1 MAIGMKATNEHAPPN
16 WGKEALH
23 TAEFE
28 NGFRVIYKQVP
39 RPVSHCGLVINAGS
53 RDEKHANGE
62 AGVAHFIEHTLFK
75 GTQKRKPF
83 HILNRLDCV
92 GGEFNA
98 YTSKEDTWI
107 YASFSEQ
114 HLERAVE
121 LISDITFNATF
132 PEKEIIKERD
142 VILDELNAYL
152 DSPADSIF
160 DEFEERLFAG
170 HPLSGNILGNKASVA
185 GMDRKTIQGFVNRH
199 YHPEQMVFSV
209 VGATPW
215 KKVLRLCKK
224 YFGGMPK
231 ASGEMDRQ
239 PFVPLAP
246 FDVRLTKE
254 IHQVHHVM
262 GCTTT
267 GSGHPDRLGLALLAN
282 HLGGPTMNNRLSLNV
297 REKHGMAY
305 NIECA
310 YSPYSDVGLFSIYFG
325 TDNRLHARAEA
336 LVRKELKALREKKLG
351 VRQWHDIKQQVVG
364 HVALSQDSGSSM
376 MTGLGKSYLLY
387 GRVESLESVFAAIDA
402 ITAEDVLRLA
412 NDVLD
417 DSKWSHLVYK
427 SR

>member
-1 MAIGMKATNEHAPPN
+1 MTGKNKHASPH
-16 WGKEALH
+16 WGKEELH

-28 NGFRVIYKQVP
+28 NGFRIIYKQVQ

-53 RDEKHANGE
+53 RDEKEADGE

-114 HLERAVE
+114 HLERAIE
-121 LISDITFNATF
+121 LISDITTNATF

-170 HPLSGNILGNKASVA
+170 HSLAGNILGNKASVA
-185 GMDRKTIQGFVNRH
+185 AMDRATIVKFVTRH
-199 YHPEQMVFSV
+199 YHPQQMVFSV

-224 YFGGMPK
+224 YFAEMDTGAGVGGI
-231 ASGEMDRQ
+231 DRQ
-239 PFVPLAP
+239 PFDPLPP
-246 FDVRLTKE
+246 FDVRIPKD

-262 GCTTT
+262 GTTTT

-310 YSPYSDVGLFSIYFG
+310 YTPYSDVGLFSVYFG
-325 TDNRLHARAEA
+325 TDARLHARAEA
-336 LVRKELKALREKKLG
+336 LVRKELKSMREKRLG
-351 VRQWHDIKQQVVG
+351 VRQLHDIKQQVIG
-364 HVALSQDSGSSM
+364 HVALSQDSGSGM

-402 ITAEDVLRLA
+402 ITADDVLRLS
-412 NDVLD
+412 NEVLD
-417 DSKWSHLVYK
+417 DSQWSHLVYK

>member
-1 MAIGMKATNEHAPPN
+1 MHASPN
-16 WGKEALH
+16 WGKEELH

-39 RPVSHCGLVINAGS
+39 RPVSHCGLVVNAGS
-53 RDEKHANGE
+53 RDEKQHSGE

-75 GTQKRKPF
+75 GTQKRKAF

-114 HLERAVE
+114 HLERTIE

-170 HPLSGNILGNKASVA
+170 HPLSGNILGNKSSVSA
-185 GMDRKTIQGFVNRH
+185 MGRDTIAGFVDRH

-215 KKVLRLCKK
+215 KKVLRLCEK
-224 YFGGMPK
+224 YFGGMPSSS
-231 ASGEMDRQ
+231 AALNRR
-239 PFVPLAP
+239 PFEALAP
-246 FDVRLTKE
+246 FDVRLAKD

-262 GCTTT
+262 GCTTK

-305 NIECA
+305 NIECS
-310 YSPYSDVGLFSIYFG
+310 YTPYSDVGLFSVYFG
-325 TDNRLHARAEA
+325 TDTRLHARAEA
-336 LVRKELKALREKKLG
+336 LVRKELKKLREKRLG
-351 VRQWHDIKQQVVG
+351 VRQLHDIKQQVIG

-402 ITAEDVLRLA
+402 ITAEDVLRLS
-412 NDVLD
+412 NEVLD

>member
-1 MAIGMKATNEHAPPN
+1 MATGMKGMNGHASPKWGNE
-16 WGKEALH
+16 ELH

-28 NGFRVIYKQVP
+28 NGFRIIYKHVP

-53 RDEKHANGE
+53 RDENSGAGE

-114 HLERAVE
+114 HLERAIE
-121 LISDITFNATF
+121 LISDITFNAIF
-132 PEKEIIKERD
+132 PDKEILKERD

-170 HPLSGNILGNKASVA
+170 HPLSGNILGTESSVS
-185 GMDRKTIQGFVNRH
+185 GMNRKTIKGFVDRH
-199 YHPEQMVFSV
+199 YHPQQMVFSV

-215 KKVLRLCKK
+215 KKVLRLCQK
-224 YFGGMPK
+224 YFGSMPK
-231 ASGEMDRQ
+231 GTGEKNRQ
-239 PFVPLAP
+239 PFIAVPP
-246 FDVRLTKE
+246 FDVRLTKD

-310 YSPYSDVGLFSIYFG
+310 YTPYSDVGLFSVYFG
-325 TDNRLHARAEA
+325 TDTRLHARAES

-351 VRQWHDIKQQVVG
+351 VRQLHDIKQQVVG

>member
-160 DEFEERLFAG
+160 DEFE
-170 HPLSGNILGNKASVA
+170 
-185 GMDRKTIQGFVNRH
+185 
-199 YHPEQMVFSV
+199 
-209 VGATPW
+209 
-215 KKVLRLCKK
+215 
-224 YFGGMPK
+224 
-231 ASGEMDRQ
+231 
-239 PFVPLAP
+239 
-246 FDVRLTKE
+246 
-254 IHQVHHVM
+254 
-262 GCTTT
+262 
-267 GSGHPDRLGLALLAN
+267 
-282 HLGGPTMNNRLSLNV
+282 
-297 REKHGMAY
+297 
-305 NIECA
+305 
-310 YSPYSDVGLFSIYFG
+310 
-325 TDNRLHARAEA
+325 
-336 LVRKELKALREKKLG
+336 
-351 VRQWHDIKQQVVG
+351 
-364 HVALSQDSGSSM
+364 
-376 MTGLGKSYLLY
+376 
-387 GRVESLESVFAAIDA
+387 
-402 ITAEDVLRLA
+402 
-412 NDVLD
+412 
-417 DSKWSHLVYK
+417 
-427 SR
+427 

>member
-1 MAIGMKATNEHAPPN
+1 M
-16 WGKEALH
+16 
-23 TAEFE
+23 
-28 NGFRVIYKQVP
+28 
-39 RPVSHCGLVINAGS
+39 
-53 RDEKHANGE
+53 
-62 AGVAHFIEHTLFK
+62 
-75 GTQKRKPF
+75 
-83 HILNRLDCV
+83 
-92 GGEFNA
+92 
-98 YTSKEDTWI
+98 
-107 YASFSEQ
+107 
-114 HLERAVE
+114 ERAVE

-310 YSPYSDVGLFSIYFG
+310 YSPYSDVGLFSIY
-325 TDNRLHARAEA
+325 
-336 LVRKELKALREKKLG
+336 
-351 VRQWHDIKQQVVG
+351 
-364 HVALSQDSGSSM
+364 LSLIHISEP
-376 MTGLGKSYLLY
+376 TRPY
-387 GRVESLESVFAAIDA
+387 
-402 ITAEDVLRLA
+402 
-412 NDVLD
+412 
-417 DSKWSHLVYK
+417 
-427 SR
+427 

>member
-1 MAIGMKATNEHAPPN
+1 MAKGVKMTQGHASPQ
-16 WGKEALH
+16 WGKEELQ
-23 TAEFE
+23 TAEFD

-53 RDEKHANGE
+53 RDENQSAGE

-132 PEKEIIKERD
+132 PEKEILKERD

-152 DSPADSIF
+152 DSPADAIF

-170 HPLSGNILGNKASVA
+170 HALSGNILGNKTSVSA
-185 GMDRKTIQGFVNRH
+185 MDRKTIQCFVDRH
-199 YHPEQMVFSV
+199 YHPQQMVFSV

-215 KKVLRLCKK
+215 KKVLRICNK
-224 YFGGMPK
+224 YFGGMSK
-231 ASGEMDRQ
+231 GTGVMDRK
-239 PFVPLAP
+239 PFKPIAP
-246 FDVRLTKE
+246 FNVRLNKD
-254 IHQVHHVM
+254 IHQVHHIM
-262 GCTTT
+262 GCTTS

-310 YSPYSDVGLFSIYFG
+310 YTPYSDVGLLSVYFG
-325 TDNRLHARAEA
+325 TDMRLHDRAES
-336 LVRKELKALREKKLG
+336 LVRKELKVLRENKLG
-351 VRQWHDIKQQVVG
+351 VRQLKDIKQQVVG

-376 MTGLGKSYLLY
+376 MTGLGKSFLQY
-387 GRVESLESVFAAIDA
+387 GRVESLESVFNAIEA
-402 ITAEDVLRLA
+402 ITSEDVLRLA
-412 NDVLD
+412 NEVLD
-417 DSKWSHLVYK
+417 DSTWSHLVYK